1 MKKALLA
8 SLWIAGALT
17 ACGGGGGDD
26 TPPPTSQ
33 VPASAKDSTDGFV
46 SYLKALVAAD
56 AETLPPVDV
65 SGVAPPADD
74 TSSPTPVN

>member
-1 MKKALLA
+1 MKKTLLA
-8 SLWIAGALT
+8 SLCVAGALA
-17 ACGGGGGDD
+17 ACGGGGDN
-26 TPPPTSQ
+26 TPPATAQVPTS
-33 VPASAKDSTDGFV
+33 ASDSTDGFV

-74 TSSPTPVN
+74 TSPPTPLN

>member
-8 SLWIAGALT
+8 SLVCRRRRST
-17 ACGGGGGDD
+17 ACGGGSDD
-26 TPPPTSQ
+26 APPATSQ
-33 VPASAKDSTDGFV
+33 VPASASESTDGFV
-46 SYLKALVAAD
+46 SYLKALVASD

-74 TSSPTPVN
+74 TSPPTPVN